1 MLRTIRLYGVL
12 GKLFGREHKLAVNS
26 AQEAIRALGVVI
38 PGFKRFLMR
47 SREDGLTFAVFV
59 GKTNIEREELP
70 FPAGQDAIRIA
81 PVLSGSKQAGLFQTI
96 LGAVLI
102 AASYFIPGLGPT
114 VSMALLS
121 SGVGMALGGVVQ
133 MLSPQVGGLS
143 SSSADNGQSYY
154 FNGAVN
160 STAQGNPVPVVY
172 GEVWCGS
179 SVVSSGIYAEDQT

>member
-12 GKLFGREHKLAVNS
+12 GKQFGREHKLAVNS
-26 AQEAIRALGVVI
+26 AGEAIRALGVVI
-38 PGFKRFLMR
+38 PGFKKFLLR
-47 SREDGLTFAVFV
+47 SREDGLTFAVFR
-59 GKTNIEREELP
+59 GKTNVTRDELP
-70 FPAGQDAIRIA
+70 FPAGQDVIRIA

-133 MLSPQVGGLS
+133 MLSPQMGGLS
-143 SSSADNGQSYY
+143 STSADDGQSYY

-160 STAQGNPVPVVY
+160 STAQGNPVPLIY
-172 GEVWCGS
+172 GETWCGS
-179 SVVSSGIYAEDQT
+179 QVVSSGIYAEDQT